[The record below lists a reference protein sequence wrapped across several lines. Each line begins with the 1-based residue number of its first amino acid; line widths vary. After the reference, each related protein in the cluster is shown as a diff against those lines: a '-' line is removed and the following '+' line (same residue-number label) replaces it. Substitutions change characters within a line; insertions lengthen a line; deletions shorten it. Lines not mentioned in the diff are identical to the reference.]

1 MKRQTLGLGR
11 QCSKSQE
18 AEVRFGLVAEASFLI
33 PLGRV
38 GFLVVI
44 ITIINIIITIIIITL
59 VKEVLIEIGCVMTSL
74 VVGWLV
80 VTRGHCGQTVH
91 PRPIVT
97 MEH

>member
-74 VVGWLV
+74 VGWLS
-80 VTRGHCGQTVH
+80 RAGTVAK
-91 PRPIVT
+91 RCILGL
-97 MEH
+97 

>member
-1 MKRQTLGLGR
+1 MKRRTLGLGR

-44 ITIINIIITIIIITL
+44 ITIIKRHTL
-59 VKEVLIEIGCVMTSL
+59 
-74 VVGWLV
+74 
-80 VTRGHCGQTVH
+80 R
-91 PRPIVT
+91 
-97 MEH
+97 